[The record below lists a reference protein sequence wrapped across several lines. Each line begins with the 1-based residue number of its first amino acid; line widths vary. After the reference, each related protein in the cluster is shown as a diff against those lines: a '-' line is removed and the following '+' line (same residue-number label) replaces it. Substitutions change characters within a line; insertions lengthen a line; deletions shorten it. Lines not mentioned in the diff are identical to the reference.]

1 MSQATL
7 IQTHVFVNSML
18 LVDHIILE
26 ADIQLTRD
34 EIDSYIALLRL
45 EYEKC
50 SDEAKILN

>member
-34 EIDSYIALLRL
+34 EIDSYIAQLRL
-45 EYEKC
+45 EYEMY
-50 SDEAKILN
+50 DNEAEILN